1 MLRPAGWLHTESP
14 SKWLTSFECPLKTGA
29 DCGRNW
35 LGISW
40 GLSEIPEIPELGRV
54 QLPSKS
60 GCAELV
66 ADAGRADAGRA
77 ESGRAGPEA
86 GRAEDGRT
94 AGCPEDGL
102 EGGLA
107 DGADAGLKGLKG
119 LDGLGLPGGLTLA
132 DDGRVLA
139 EGGLGGV
146 TRAAFADAGR
156 AWV

>member
-1 MLRPAGWLHTESP
+1 MLRPAGWLHTEST
-14 SKWLTSFECPLKTGA
+14 SKWLTSLECPLKTGA

-35 LGISW
+35 LGVSW
-40 GLSEIPEIPELGRV
+40 ALSEIPEIPELGRI
-54 QLPSKS
+54 QLPSTS
-60 GCAELV
+60 GCAEPV
-66 ADAGRADAGRA
+66 ADAGRAEAGRA
-77 ESGRAGPEA
+77 EA

-94 AGCPEDGL
+94 AGRPEDGL

-107 DGADAGLKGLKG
+107 DGADAGLNG
-119 LDGLGLPGGLTLA
+119 LDGLGLPGGRLTLA
-132 DDGRVLA
+132 DDGRVFLA

>member
-14 SKWLTSFECPLKTGA
+14 SKWLTSLECPLKTGA

-66 ADAGRADAGRA
+66 ADAGRADAGRT
-77 ESGRAGPEA
+77 ESGRAGPEGPEA

-102 EGGLA
+102 EGGLT
-107 DGADAGLKGLKG
+107 DGADAGLKGP
-119 LDGLGLPGGLTLA
+119 GLGLPGG
-132 DDGRVLA
+132 RVFLA

>member
-77 ESGRAGPEA
+77 ESGRAGPEGPEA

-102 EGGLA
+102 EGGLT
-107 DGADAGLKGLKG
+107 DGADAGLKGL
-119 LDGLGLPGGLTLA
+119 GLGLPGG
-132 DDGRVLA
+132 RVFLA

>member
-77 ESGRAGPEA
+77 ESGRA
-86 GRAEDGRT
+86 

-102 EGGLA
+102 EGGLT
-107 DGADAGLKGLKG
+107 DGADAGLKGL
-119 LDGLGLPGGLTLA
+119 GLGLPGG
-132 DDGRVLA
+132 RVFLA